1 MGLHFTLGLESQW
14 YSTRNWVAAI
24 LYRTVATVFIMLLE
38 LGQKMLGIVV
48 YWEQNSSKSKLNLP
62 PGPKAYPVIGSLP
75 SLGPNPHQTVAEL
88 TQKYGPLVFLKL
100 GTLPAVVTHDP
111 DVVTSIMH
119 DQVFQSRPQTVCGHF
134 LTYGGRD
141 FVMAPPGD
149 RWRALR
155 KICVMEL
162 LSNKRMEAFAGLRQ
176 AEVAAL
182 VTSVETVG
190 ESGRL
195 AVEIRGMVE
204 KYSMNIL
211 TGMVLG
217 KKYFGTHHDAT
228 HAAGGGGGHNVDDN
242 NSEVARLLMDS
253 FHYFGVFNI
262 SDFIPWLAPLDLQ
275 GHLRNAK
282 KV

>member
-1 MGLHFTLGLESQW
+1 MGLHCTLGLENQR
-14 YSTRNWVAAI
+14 YSIRNSVAAM
-24 LYRTVATVFIMLLE
+24 LYRTVATVFITLLE
-38 LGQKMLGIVV
+38 LGHKMLGIVV
-48 YWEQNSSKSKLNLP
+48 FWKQNSSKSKLNLP
-62 PGPKAYPVIGSLP
+62 PGPKPWPVIGSLP
-75 SLGPNPHQTVAEL
+75 LLGPNPQQTVAEL
-88 TQKYGPLVFLKL
+88 TRKYGPVVFLKL
-100 GTLPAVVTHDP
+100 GTLPVLVTHDP
-111 DVVTSIMH
+111 DVINSIMH

-162 LSNKRMEAFAGLRQ
+162 LSHKRMEAFAGLRQ
-176 AEVAAL
+176 EEVAEL

-190 ESGRL
+190 ESGHRE
-195 AVEIRGMVE
+195 VEIRGMVE
-204 KYSMNIL
+204 KYNMNIL
-211 TGMVLG
+211 TGMILG

-228 HAAGGGGGHNVDDN
+228 HAGSGGGHNVDDN

-253 FHYFGVFNI
+253 FQYFGAFNI
-262 SDFIPWLAPLDLQ
+262 SDFLPWLAPLDLQ
-275 GHLRNAK
+275 GNMRHSR